1 MFCAP
6 VHQSEYNKLEVPAPK
21 ALDTKSRAANR
32 GDPKTGRAAHQTM
45 NLRLLTKL
53 KSKVQTQK
61 NNSVPGFSAFSGA
74 FQWHRGPTSQS
85 TGLATAGFAVC
96 GKPVIGDVMPQTKI
110 SPPRRTLRPTFVF
123 ATPENIIQSSIPCG
137 AFA

>member
-21 ALDTKSRAANR
+21 ALDTKSWAANR
-32 GDPKTGRAAHQTM
+32 GNPKTGRAVHQAK

-61 NNSVPGFSAFSGA
+61 YNSVPGTSAFSGA
-74 FQWHRGPTSQS
+74 FQWH
-85 TGLATAGFAVC
+85 
-96 GKPVIGDVMPQTKI
+96 
-110 SPPRRTLRPTFVF
+110 
-123 ATPENIIQSSIPCG
+123 
-137 AFA
+137 